1 MVEEQKNY
9 INKLYEYIV
18 DEISISDTMLD
29 KAIKSYGAVGKWL
42 GDCDPGLDVKIMPQ
56 GSVNL
61 GTVIKPISD
70 EDDYDIDLVCLL
82 KNGGEMKAS
91 EIKEIDRKSVV

>member
-29 KAIKSYGAVGKWL
+29 TSI
-42 GDCDPGLDVKIMPQ
+42 
-56 GSVNL
+56 
-61 GTVIKPISD
+61 
-70 EDDYDIDLVCLL
+70 
-82 KNGGEMKAS
+82 
-91 EIKEIDRKSVV
+91 